1 MTLEDME
8 QLKAE
13 NERLR
18 NLLMQD
24 EQGKNL
30 EFAESLIDEGRLAP
44 VVKDKAVEL
53 LNYASGYDNG
63 EKLEFSENESLSQKV
78 KAFLKAQP
86 ALVVFHEIATKERAA
101 TQDFAEM
108 VQYSEDTP
116 QEMIQLDQEIRTY
129 AKVNKLSYLQAFNI
143 ITKKGK

>member
-1 MTLEDME
+1 ME

-18 NLLMQD
+18 YLLMQD

-101 TQDFAEM
+101 TQDFSEM

-116 QEMIQLDQEIRTY
+116 QEMIQLDQEIRIY

>member
-1 MTLEDME
+1 MIEDME

-18 NLLMQD
+18 YLLMQD

-101 TQDFAEM
+101 TQDFSEM

>member
-1 MTLEDME
+1 ME

-18 NLLMQD
+18 NLLIQD

-101 TQDFAEM
+101 TQDFSEM

>member
-18 NLLMQD
+18 HLLIQD

-86 ALVVFHEIATKERAA
+86 ALVVFHEIATKERSA
-101 TQDFAEM
+101 TQDLAEM

-116 QEMIQLDQEIRTY
+116 QEMIQLDQEIRIY

>member
-1 MTLEDME
+1 ME

-18 NLLMQD
+18 YLLMQD

-101 TQDFAEM
+101 TQDFSEM